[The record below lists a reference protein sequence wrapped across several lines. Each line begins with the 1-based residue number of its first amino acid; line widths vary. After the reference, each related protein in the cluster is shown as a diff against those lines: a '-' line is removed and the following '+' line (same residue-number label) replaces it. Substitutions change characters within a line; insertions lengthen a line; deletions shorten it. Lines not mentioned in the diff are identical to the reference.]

1 MIVGDGDEK
10 KGNRTTLFHPS
21 YTHFGGVVEKTKQGM
36 FVPMFFSETG
46 KFEPKTVTNNTNE
59 KH

>member
-21 YTHFGGVVEKTKQGM
+21 YSHFGAVVSKDKQGM
-36 FVPMFFSETG
+36 FIPMFFSETG
-46 KFEPKTVTNNTNE
+46 NF
-59 KH
+59 